1 MLKVLGSLIPIASL
15 SIGTISLAA
24 PVTQPP
30 ASNQSPD
37 KKKFSPVNVK
47 PTQQPNPSLPG
58 SNSSGFNSPRSNLP
72 RSNASDNLPNLV
84 QSKQVCRA
92 KDLSFLEQGLAPRST
107 EFQALPQT
115 DALAVPQQPPAVAIQ
130 QTLSLDLPAAIR
142 YAFDRNPD
150 LQVTKLQLQRSCEQL
165 KQAKAANY
173 PTLALSS
180 SFSRTDGGSFSPR
193 NRVYGNNPGS
203 QLAIQQQIQQEQST
217 AQQELQQQISTLQT
231 RFQQTSTQVQTNT
244 LQQQITQLQRRVSL
258 TVLADPVDITPFTPN
273 SVSLPLRSGTSGGG
287 VGGYFNGSLN
297 LSYSI
302 YTGGQRPASIQ
313 VAERQI
319 ENSALSVQL
328 QFQQLRQDV
337 TSRYIDLQQT
347 QSLISIA
354 NSAIASAQET
364 LRTAQLGEQAGT
376 QTRFEVLQAAVA
388 LADAQQNLT
397 QANSLFTIARRQLV
411 QQIGLPDTVDVTLPD
426 TVRVERSG
434 SWSPSLEET
443 IILALNNRIELTQTR
458 LQRRITELQ
467 KQIARSQK
475 LPRVQGFASLNLAD
489 DLEDRVLGAYGYS
502 VGVQA
507 NFNVFDGGSVR
518 SQLKQLDETL
528 RITDQQFN
536 QLRESIRFQVEQAYF
551 SLQTNATNIE
561 TSNQALAQ
569 AQEALRL
576 AQLRFSA
583 GVGTSLEVT
592 RAQADLTQA
601 QGNQV
606 AAVLDYNR
614 ALSTLESATGY
625 AAPVRR

>member
-15 SIGTISLAA
+15 SLGTISLAA

-30 ASNQSPD
+30 ASNQSPNQSP
-37 KKKFSPVNVK
+37 KKESSPVNVK
-47 PTQQPNPSLPG
+47 PPQPPNPSLPG
-58 SNSSGFNSPRSNLP
+58 SDASGSRSPG
-72 RSNASDNLPNLV
+72 SNASDTLPNLV
-84 QSKQVCRA
+84 QSKQVCGA
-92 KDLSFLEQGLAPRST
+92 KDLSFLEQELAPRSA

-115 DALAVPQQPPAVAIQ
+115 NALAVPQQPPAVAIQ
-130 QTLSLDLPAAIR
+130 QTLSLDLPTAIR

-173 PTLALSS
+173 PTLSLDS

-193 NRVYGNNPGS
+193 NRVYGNNPGN
-203 QLAIQQQIQQEQST
+203 QLEIQQQIQQEQSA
-217 AQQELQQQISTLQT
+217 AQRTLQQQISTLQT

-244 LQQQITQLQRRVSL
+244 LQQQITQLQQRVSL
-258 TVLADPVDITPFTPN
+258 TVLADPVDLSPFTPS
-273 SVSLPLRSGTSGGG
+273 SVSLPLSSGTSGGG
-287 VGGYFNGSLN
+287 VGGYFNGALN

-302 YTGGQRPASIQ
+302 YTGGQRSASIQ

-347 QSLISIA
+347 QSLIGIA

-364 LRTAQLGEQAGT
+364 LRTAQLSEQAGT
-376 QTRFEVLQAAVA
+376 QTRFEVLQAAVT

-397 QANSLFTIARRQLV
+397 QANALFTIARRQLV
-411 QQIGLPDTVDVTLPD
+411 QQIGLPDTVDVTLPE

-467 KQIARSQK
+467 KRIVRSQK
-475 LPRVQGFASLNLAD
+475 LPRLQGFASLNLAD

-518 SQLKQLDETL
+518 SQQKQLDETL

-536 QLRESIRFQVEQAYF
+536 QLREAIRFQVEQAYF

-583 GVGTSLEVT
+583 GVGTALEVT